1 MPNQSL
7 FDDDVC
13 EHGIKKRW
21 GECEIIL
28 SWQPSLAEACV
39 VNSSSLGPSLK
50 SKPFKLQCRMPHFTN
65 SGEPKFHSLH
75 LLHSINHC
83 TDIYIYI
90 YMMVSSLCSNINL
103 GHWLSQGRDHTSV
116 GPTRKD
122 EMALSLMTYG
132 QLFPQIE
139 ESSICTITL
148 HGKSKCSQFRKISLF
163 ILGC

>member
-50 SKPFKLQCRMPHFTN
+50 SKPFKLQCRMPHFIN
-65 SGEPKFHSLH
+65 SGEPKFHSIH
-75 LLHSINHC
+75 LPHSINHC
-83 TDIYIYI
+83 TDIY
-90 YMMVSSLCSNINL
+90 S
-103 GHWLSQGRDHTSV
+103 HTHD
-116 GPTRKD
+116 G
-122 EMALSLMTYG
+122 
-132 QLFPQIE
+132 F
-139 ESSICTITL
+139 
-148 HGKSKCSQFRKISLF
+148 ISLF
-163 ILGC
+163 KHKFGPLAKPRKGSHKCGPHKEGWDGPFSYDLWAAVSPNRGILYLYHNPPWEIKMLSI